1 MKLFKQHDVELIVIK
16 NPINPQPSD
25 FERHIGQSL
34 DDLLRQVFP
43 HGITDSIRFY
53 HNSLWHEVFTER
65 DEQGVDELLA
75 CRGRVYAVIKPL
87 GAAVWIPLAI
97 GLLTSAV
104 SYFMMPKAPIQNTNN
119 NQPPSPN
126 NALAQRANKQR
137 LGGRVADIFGTI
149 WSVPDLI
156 APTYSAYINN
166 KEVEFSYM
174 CVGRGYYNV
183 TKAYDDTTP
192 INQIMGATVLVFDP
206 NTSINDTPK
215 YRFGSDFTHD
225 EATLSRLIVKRYTSV
240 NGQTLAPPNNYLKGQ
255 GDIYFS
261 NGNMIK
267 ATSDSVDF
275 TTQFSVGAKLTVENA
290 GDLKSAN
297 DVTFGSSSVGGN
309 LIAFNNLV
317 DGQLDNKGQATGSAP
332 NCYDP
337 TYYSVSAGQSFVFTL
352 SANGASNGIYG
363 VVAFYDSN
371 KNLINMVQSHH
382 VDSFTSVSFNAPAN
396 ASFYR
401 YSLISRSATATLA
414 YSQTVTS
421 NTKPTYNFNGVYMVS
436 SVSKNQI
443 VLDNPASVAS
453 DWTRLNNTTDQTKP
467 SDVIL
472 STANQTLYQGWFYTG
487 LKDHENILLNF
498 KAPNGLYTTY
508 GSEWVPISVE
518 LEIESELVDVN
529 GNFIAGTNHITKVT
543 LKSPNYDKYL
553 DSKGKAWIRSSDES
567 VRNTVA
573 ISAFID
579 NPNFGTGKLLRFRV
593 RRSSNKVNSNKG
605 QVIQEVK
612 IVDFYGV
619 RSITNYDTPKGV
631 TTVYAK
637 TLATEGAQSV
647 KDRKLRLL
655 VQRYLNNYRI
665 DGGIILSN
673 RADDIIF
680 NIATDKYLANLDKT
694 QVDMPQISSEIDKIA
709 QVFGTPLCTE
719 FCYTFD
725 DNKVSAEEMIQ
736 TVAKAVFSQAYRF
749 NNKIQ
754 LLFERRLPLSVA
766 IFNSHNIIPDSYT
779 EGRSFGVTKDYDGVK
794 VDYIDPIDD
803 AQLTLKT
810 SDGMN
815 NPDSVTLV
823 GVRNK
828 VQAYMHMMRTWN
840 KHQYSYK
847 SCEFTGGD
855 ESGIVIRSNR
865 VTVASQYRANV
876 QQGTATDLVTIGNDI
891 VLYTSNPVSIPDGGY
906 VLFIQTVDGNVDAMS
921 ISQYGDYAVKLPR
934 LPSGQI
940 AIGADNV
947 VNAVYQIVSNADNEK
962 DAYLVTEKSPSD
974 GLTNKLTCINY
985 TDKYYQNDADL
996 SNGKITL

>member
-1 MKLFKQHDVELIVIK
+1 MKLFKQIDVELIVIK

-43 HGITDSIRFY
+43 HGITDNIRFY
-53 HNSLWHEVFTER
+53 HNSLWHEVFIER

-97 GLLTSAV
+97 GLLTSAI

-119 NQPPSPN
+119 KQPPSPN
-126 NALAQRANKQR
+126 NALAQRANRQR

-192 INQIMGATVLVFDP
+192 IEQILGATALVFNPDL
-206 NTSINDTPK
+206 SVNDAPS
-215 YRFGSDFTHD
+215 YRFGSDFTAD
-225 EATLSRLIVKRYTSV
+225 EAALSRLIVKRYSSV
-240 NGQTLAPPNNYLKGQ
+240 NGQTLVAPDNYFTGSNNIIFRNPNIIECTAS
-255 GDIYFS
+255 DIDFRTQFMTGSTLLVEKATDLTSGNDIKDASGTAVKYTL
-261 NGNMIK
+261 NGNYTVADVTQNQIMLTSPEK
-267 ATSDSVDF
+267 VATDWAKLNSNTDF
-275 TTQFSVGAKLTVENA
+275 TK
-290 GDLKSAN
+290 
-297 DVTFGSSSVGGN
+297 
-309 LIAFNNLV
+309 
-317 DGQLDNKGQATGSAP
+317 
-332 NCYDP
+332 
-337 TYYSVSAGQSFVFTL
+337 
-352 SANGASNGIYG
+352 
-363 VVAFYDSN
+363 
-371 KNLINMVQSHH
+371 
-382 VDSFTSVSFNAPAN
+382 
-396 ASFYR
+396 
-401 YSLISRSATATLA
+401 
-414 YSQTVTS
+414 
-421 NTKPTYNFNGVYMVS
+421 
-436 SVSKNQI
+436 
-443 VLDNPASVAS
+443 AS
-453 DWTRLNNTTDQTKP
+453 DVVLSTEDQT
-467 SDVIL
+467 L
-472 STANQTLYQGWFYTG
+472 WQGWFYTDLTEHTDVMVN
-487 LKDHENILLNF
+487 LKAL
-498 KAPNGLYTTY
+498 NGLYILY
-508 GSEWVPISVE
+508 GDDWKGISLDFVV
-518 LEIESELVDVN
+518 ESELVDS
-529 GNFIAGTNHITKVT
+529 AGTFIPNTNVTKTVRMQST
-543 LKSPNYDKYL
+543 GYNKYGTNKTKDDL
-553 DSKGKAWIRSSDES
+553 
-567 VRNTVA
+567 VRQTA
-573 ISAFID
+573 AMSFMIS
-579 NPNFGTGKLLRFRV
+579 NPNMPRGKRLRFRIK
-593 RRSSNKVNSNKG
+593 RASNTIVVSNAT
-605 QVIQEVK
+605 VVQEVK
-612 IVDFYGV
+612 VVDFYGV

-694 QVDMPQISSEIDKIA
+694 QVDMPQISSEIDKIS

-725 DNKVSAEEMIQ
+725 DNNVSAEEMIQ

-810 SDGMN
+810 SEGMN

-828 VQAYMHMMRTWN
+828 VQAHMHMMRTWN

-962 DAYLVTEKSPSD
+962 DAYLVTEKSPSE